1 MSTEEKNILV
11 QNYIN
16 KIVSDVNSKYENLI
30 SNELK
35 ERAIK
40 NYTNSNKSYEEIQEE
55 INKIVHDMIE
65 KYLKKLEFRKEL
77 AKKKEEKTANKKIF
91 GQTYKSILIEL
102 FQELDDLEDNKD
114 LDYITKKEL
123 FEKKLSEY
131 LSKSKTDYEEFLKKR
146 TDSKE
151 LIEYGLKELYLG
163 YDSLDYDTVK
173 KLKDIFT
180 NDVNMVQCEAEGKL
194 KMTLTADQQ
203 IFDSK
208 GNINSNLEFDFS
220 KIKIIYDYAKKEEK
234 MIKHHELLWHN
245 SVPES
250 LKKEISAIDSLNI
263 SEEQKKSIKRD
274 MCLKF
279 MDYYYSKL
287 AEFFK
292 KNNYDIRQ
300 IDVLNEIANDKLEGG
315 ILRESFWSINIGD
328 NPING
333 DKYFIDVLRLAKK
346 HFPDIELIYNDYNEF
361 IDYKCD
367 RMCSIVEYIR
377 KIEERDGMKLL
388 DGLGLQSHYRDFVP
402 ELGRKLQPEDIIKTA
417 LKFIKLGIPIY
428 ISEWDFN
435 NEKNS
440 DISELIQ
447 TFVEVYSVAANG
459 FNAWGNTDKLTWGHC
474 LSENGEFLNSHV
486 IDSKGDK
493 KEIFYKIQ
501 NYFYGLTPETLS
513 QMQESLNA
521 SAKKYLEIIK
531 HEYGSYMTPEQL
543 AFMEKLESQSLI
555 KVEDNPFA
563 YLEMK
568 RKEILEN
575 PNLSDIE
582 KKEQLLKLTAPL
594 AHGGRVYGDDVIHFY
609 PSVLINPNEPLTL
622 EQIQSKCDSL
632 VVHELLH
639 YFIRPEYMDISNTPE
654 LKGINGFT
662 GEGLVDMCAR
672 DIHLKYGIH
681 AEDYDSNYTT
691 NVVFMREALS
701 HISDPT
707 ERMKTIFTNSVEEV
721 YSKTTTENYDSKKEY
736 EKTVKKDT
744 SFQKTISEISK
755 LMPEHQSALE
765 HKLMEIAANSESK
778 EKAIET
784 IQTMGSPEQNQAIKN
799 IVEKN
804 NVEKTEAPK
813 ETIVSD
819 TPEPKKIE
827 FKTAKEKKVERKQAQ
842 SNFGEMSPKKQEVY
856 KQQKETTKA
865 NNETKTVDKPKTL
878 TLNKPSNPNNSNS
891 SNGSSNS
898 GGFVNMAFMISIII
912 LTSIA
917 AVLFAYHLI
926 SGWLNE
932 LWNIKRTI

>member
-1 MSTEEKNILV
+1 MPMEEKNILI

-16 KIVSDVNSKYENLI
+16 KVVSDVNSKYNNLI

-40 NYTNSNKSYEEIQEE
+40 NYTNSDKSYEDIQEE
-55 INKIVHDMIE
+55 INKIVQDMIE
-65 KYLKKLEFRKEL
+65 KYLIKIELRKEL
-77 AKKKEEKTANKKIF
+77 AKKKEEMLKNDKIF

-102 FQELDDLEDNKD
+102 FKEIDDLEEKED

-123 FEKKLSEY
+123 FEKKLSEH
-131 LSKSKTDYEEFLKKR
+131 LSKSKIDYEELLKKR

-151 LIEYGLKELYLG
+151 LLEYVQELFLG

-173 KLKDIFT
+173 KLKDIFV

-194 KMTLTADQQ
+194 KMLLTSNQQ
-203 IFDSK
+203 IFDVN
-208 GNINSNLEFDFS
+208 GNINQNLEFDFS
-220 KIKIIYDYAKKEEK
+220 KIKIIYDYAKQNEK
-234 MIKHHELLWHN
+234 MIKHHELLWHS

-250 LKKEISAIDSLNI
+250 LHKEISAIDSLNI
-263 SEEQKKSIKRD
+263 SEEQKKKIKRD

-292 KNNYDIRQ
+292 QNNYGIRQ
-300 IDVLNEIANDKLEGG
+300 IDVLNEIANDELEGG

-346 HFPDIELIYNDYNEF
+346 HFPNAELIYNDYNEF

-367 RMCSIVEYIR
+367 RICSIIEYIR
-377 KIEERDGMKLL
+377 KIEERDGISLL

-402 ELGRKLQPEDIIKTA
+402 ELGRTLQPEDIMKTA
-417 LKFIKLGIPIY
+417 LKFIKLNIPLY
-428 ISEWDFN
+428 ITEFDFN

-440 DISELIQ
+440 DISNVMQ
-447 TFVEVYSVAANG
+447 TFIEVYSVAANG
-459 FNAWGNTDKLTWGHC
+459 FNAWVNSDYLTWNHC
-474 LSENGEFLNSHV
+474 VNNETGEFLYSHI
-486 IDSKGDK
+486 IDGKGDK

-501 NYFYGLTPETLS
+501 NYFYGLNPETLN

-531 HEYGSYMTPEQL
+531 NDYGSYMSPEQL
-543 AFMEKLESQSLI
+543 AFMAKLETQTLI
-555 KVEDNPFA
+555 RVEDNPFA

-568 RKEILEN
+568 RKEILDN
-575 PNLSDIE
+575 ANLSDME
-582 KKEQLLKLTAPL
+582 KKQQLSELTAPL

-609 PSVLINPNEPLTL
+609 PSVLINPNKPLTL

-639 YFIRPEYMDISNTPE
+639 YFIRPEYMDVSNTPD

-691 NVVFMREALS
+691 NVVFMREALA

-721 YSKTTTENYDSKKEY
+721 YSKTTTKNYDSKKEY
-736 EKTVKKDT
+736 EKTAKKET
-744 SFQKTISEISK
+744 TFQKTISEISG
-755 LMPEHQSALE
+755 LIPEHKSALE
-765 HKLMEIAANSESK
+765 KGLMEIAANSETK
-778 EKAIET
+778 EKALET
-784 IQTMGSPEQNQAIKN
+784 IQTMGSQEQNQATRKIIEKN
-799 IVEKN
+799 SVEK
-804 NVEKTEAPK
+804 K
-813 ETIVSD
+813 ETYDETFSSEL
-819 TPEPKKIE
+819 PETKKPE
-827 FKTAKEKKVERKQAQ
+827 FKTAKEKKAEREQAQ
-842 SNFGEMSPKKQEVY
+842 SNFGTMSLEKHEVY
-856 KQQKETTKA
+856 EHQKETTKA
-865 NNETKTVDKPKTL
+865 NSETKTVDKPKTL
-878 TLNKPSNPNNSNS
+878 TLNKPSNPNNGNS

-898 GGFVNMAFMISIII
+898 GGFVNMAFMISIIL

-917 AVLFAYHLI
+917 AVLFVYHLI
-926 SGWLNE
+926 SG
-932 LWNIKRTI
+932 